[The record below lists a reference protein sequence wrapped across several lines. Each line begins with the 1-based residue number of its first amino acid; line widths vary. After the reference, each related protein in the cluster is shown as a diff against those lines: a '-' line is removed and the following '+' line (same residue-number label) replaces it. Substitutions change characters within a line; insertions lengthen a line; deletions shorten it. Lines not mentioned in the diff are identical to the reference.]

1 MTVKVQKRLRDLD
14 SGVANAA
21 LILIPD
27 LVQVGVPIILMDPRT
42 LKSCRHLLSPTKM
55 PDVGRRRYSYNVGR
69 TAQTLPNYLYSHTHS
84 AFCAKSGEH
93 HAVPLLVSL

>member
-27 LVQVGVPIILMDPRT
+27 LVQVG
-42 LKSCRHLLSPTKM
+42 
-55 PDVGRRRYSYNVGR
+55 
-69 TAQTLPNYLYSHTHS
+69 A
-84 AFCAKSGEH
+84 
-93 HAVPLLVSL
+93 LVSR

>member
-27 LVQVGVPIILMDPRT
+27 LAQVGVPA
-42 LKSCRHLLSPTKM
+42 S
-55 PDVGRRRYSYNVGR
+55 
-69 TAQTLPNYLYSHTHS
+69 
-84 AFCAKSGEH
+84 
-93 HAVPLLVSL
+93 

>member
-27 LVQVGVPIILMDPRT
+27 LVQVGILISSWTRA
-42 LKSCRHLLSPTKM
+42 
-55 PDVGRRRYSYNVGR
+55 G
-69 TAQTLPNYLYSHTHS
+69 
-84 AFCAKSGEH
+84 
-93 HAVPLLVSL
+93 